1 MRCWYL
7 LRFFLFNREFD
18 KLKLHWLFKVFQTT
32 CVGIIQVRN
41 CNSRFLNYLN
51 FRLLPSRRKRQHRD
65 KGDGVI
71 RSYGSLDLS
80 TSNSESTD
88 CQESN
93 TSEVIATSDASDD
106 GNANVKFTGQQWIVL
121 VVSLNLNFIS
131 TSYIFLFI
139 IKSIK
144 IVSGN

>member
-1 MRCWYL
+1 M
-7 LRFFLFNREFD
+7 
-18 KLKLHWLFKVFQTT
+18 
-32 CVGIIQVRN
+32 GIIQVKT
-41 CNSRFLNYLN
+41 CISRFLNYLN

-106 GNANVKFTGQQWIVL
+106 SNANVKFTGQQWIVL
-121 VVSLNLNFIS
+121 VVSLNFNLIS
-131 TSYIFLFI
+131 TSYIFLLI

-144 IVSGN
+144 IVSDNLKICMYLLFDSFKRQNVFFEGNKLNNC